1 MLIFI
6 NYCNILNGVE
16 KKSDKPMSSI
26 LIALALSS
34 KNPVDVTIP
43 CDKCIVTTFAG
54 SGRFGNKDATGIVA
68 SFNSPEGI
76 SLDSSENIFVGDF
89 YNHKIRKITSAGDV
103 TTFAGSGTPGSSDG
117 VGTAASFNSIDSVVV
132 DNFGNVYATDFN
144 NNKIRKINSSGI
156 VSTFAGTGNVG
167 SKDGIASTASF
178 NGPIGLAVD
187 SYGDVYV
194 SDYSN
199 HKIRKITSLGVV
211 TTVAGSGILG
221 SNDGIGTA
229 ASFNY
234 PHGLAIDNSGN
245 VIVAD
250 EYNHKIRKITPS
262 GVVTTLAGS
271 GKSGSND
278 TTGTGASFYF
288 PAAVAV
294 DNAGN
299 VYVGDSF
306 NYKIRKI
313 TSLGFVTTIAGSGQ
327 WGDIDGAG
335 ISARFSFPNGIAA
348 DKYGNIFV
356 ADTANCKIRKI
367 IQ

>member
-1 MLIFI
+1 MKNNCKLNSLHLIIVIFMLIFI

-76 SLDSSENIFVGDF
+76 SLDSSENIFV
-89 YNHKIRKITSAGDV
+89 
-103 TTFAGSGTPGSSDG
+103 G